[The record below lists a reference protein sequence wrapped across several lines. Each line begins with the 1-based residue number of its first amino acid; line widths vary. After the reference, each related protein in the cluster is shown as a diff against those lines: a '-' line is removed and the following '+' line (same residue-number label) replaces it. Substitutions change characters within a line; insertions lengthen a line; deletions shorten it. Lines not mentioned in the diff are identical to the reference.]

1 MNLSLWN
8 RHPLLEEFVRTR
20 DELDRNLGRIFG
32 NTLGNTLGSS
42 FGNSL
47 GSSFGAPFTTGM
59 GPFAGFGPISTGAR
73 TEGFPLLSRLE
84 NLAPIARL
92 EGFAPPVDI
101 GETDDEV
108 TVRVEVPGVSPRDLD
123 VTIEGNNLSISGK
136 KEEKEEF
143 EGENSYRCERR
154 FGAFRRMIE
163 LPESIDPDRVNADFA
178 DGVVTIRINKKPGLR
193 ARRVEVKPTA
203 RRVTVP
209 G

>member
-1 MNLSLWN
+1 MKDERNDMNLSLWN

-20 DELDRNLGRIFG
+20 DELDRNLGRFFGTSMTPFG
-32 NTLGNTLGSS
+32 N
-42 FGNSL
+42 
-47 GSSFGAPFTTGM
+47 M
-59 GPFAGFGPISTGAR
+59 GPFAGFGLPASTTRSEAFPI
-73 TEGFPLLSRLE
+73 LSRLE
-84 NLAPIARL
+84 SLAPPTRL

-123 VTIEGNNLSISGK
+123 VTIEGTNLSIAGK
-136 KEEKEEF
+136 KDEKEEF

-154 FGAFRRMIE
+154 FGAFRRMVE

-178 DGVVTIRINKKPGLR
+178 DGVITIRLSKKPGLR